1 MSSMRSFASLTLI
14 AAALTGCAST
24 QSTPTASI
32 LPASASVA
40 SAAETGGYVMS
51 ADELDYDCKQLT
63 GRMQVRILEVRDF
76 NERAQSSGASRLLQ
90 SAVTGIVGG
99 TSAGKDPVGTTAKD
113 RAMLQAYNRQL
124 QAKSCKSYD
133 LDDELRPKDVKVT
146 PVPTVAAPKKRARLR
161 VVRASRARVIAL

>member
-14 AAALTGCAST
+14 AAALTGCANT
-24 QSTPTASI
+24 QSAPTASI
-32 LPASASVA
+32 LPASTSVA
-40 SAAETGGYVMS
+40 AAAEPGGYVMT

-90 SAVTGIVGG
+90 SAITGIIGG

-113 RAMLQAYNRQL
+113 RAMLQAYNNQL
-124 QAKSCKSYD
+124 KAKGCKSYN

-146 PVPTVAAPKKRARLR
+146 PVPTIDAPKKPAP
-161 VVRASRARVIAL
+161 